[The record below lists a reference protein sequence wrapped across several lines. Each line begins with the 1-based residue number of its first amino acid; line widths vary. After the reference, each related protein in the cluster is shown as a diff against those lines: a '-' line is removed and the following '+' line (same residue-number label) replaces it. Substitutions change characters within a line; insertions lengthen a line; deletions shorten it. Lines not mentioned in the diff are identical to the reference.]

1 MADLVQSMSEVFSG
15 RLFYIPDYQRGF
27 AWEIKQLDD
36 LLEDLFLLPKE
47 REHFTGTLILRTN
60 GNKKEK
66 TLDIGG
72 DAYASFYVIDGQQ
85 RLTSIIILLTVIYNE
100 MRKIESLN
108 MISETL
114 RRKYLCTMNPDEQPL
129 TKMTLNRDCQE
140 YFHNNILELSP
151 DIQGDTIRSHK
162 LLSQAKEHFRKYL
175 VEECQKQGEAYSE
188 WLKELYFK
196 ITQGLTAIVY
206 EVSDELD
213 AGVIFE
219 TMNDRGKPLTEL
231 ELVKN
236 YLLYVAAKLNLNEPH
251 GLNEHINKT
260 WAHIFEELMSADL
273 SEVRY
278 EDQLLRVHWLM
289 AYNPN
294 KANWK
299 QNRSIKERFSLR
311 KYKGKHKELLTEIK
325 GYLNT
330 LQDAATAYCDI
341 HRPGRNGA
349 FNDYRAGKNYR
360 RIIEISEKLV
370 RLGPR
375 VTYMPLLIAIRLHG
389 DKQGHN
395 YYQVAELCEKFDF
408 RVYQWLNRRSNTG
421 QSKFFN
427 LGHKFY
433 NFQNEQGTLSQIA
446 GWTHHY
452 CPDERFE
459 ERFDLQTEN
468 WYQWSGLKY
477 FLYAY
482 EEFLAAVNKKEKPD
496 YKWGELSDVKRDT
509 IEHILP
515 QTPTHYWR
523 MQFNQ
528 DPRKRWTHDIGNLTL
543 TYDNSC
549 LGNKPFPE
557 KKGDLTKNCCYAS
570 SNLHIE
576 RQIAAEYDDW
586 TEEQV
591 IDRREKIRT
600 WALER
605 WYVDPPDHIEEEKV
619 KDLSK
624 EEKVML
630 RADELGVGEEFRT
643 LHALAV
649 INRLHPV
656 GYEMCIRYA
665 PPANGTLTAFTVY
678 PHEGYLEVDIYAY
691 NFLGFP
697 NMSREAFM
705 QIIGDEEHHV
715 ISADETGVFIEKL
728 EKLFAVI
735 EPK

>member
-1 MADLVQSMSEVFSG
+1 MAELVQSMSEVFSG

-47 REHFTGTLILRTN
+47 REHFTGTLILRAN
-60 GNKKEK
+60 ENKKEK

-85 RLTSIIILLTVIYNE
+85 RLTTVILLLTTICDE
-100 MRKIESLN
+100 MTKIENLRV
-108 MISETL
+108 ISETL
-114 RRKYLCTMNPDEQPL
+114 RRKYLYTENPDGQPF
-129 TKMTLNRDCQE
+129 TKMTLNRDCQQHF
-140 YFHNNILELSP
+140 YNNILELTP
-151 DIQGDTIRSHK
+151 DIQGNTIRSHK

-175 VEECQKQGEAYSE
+175 EEECQKQGEAYSE

-196 ITQGLTAIVY
+196 IAQGLTAIVY

-236 YLLYVAAKLNLNEPH
+236 YLLYVASKLELSEPH
-251 GLNEHINKT
+251 DLGEWINKT
-260 WAHIFEELMSADL
+260 WAHIFEELMDADL

-299 QNRSIKERFSLR
+299 RNRSIKEWFSLR
-311 KYKGKHKELLTEIK
+311 KYSGRHKELLTDIK
-325 GYLNT
+325 NYLST

-341 HRPGRNGA
+341 RKPGRNGA
-349 FNDYRAGKNYR
+349 FNDYKMSKNYHKV
-360 RIIEISEKLV
+360 IEISNKLA
-370 RLGPR
+370 RLGSR
-375 VTYMPLLIAIRLHG
+375 ATYMPLLIAVRLCG
-389 DKQGHN
+389 DKQGNSYH
-395 YYQVAELCEKFDF
+395 QIAEMCEKFEF
-408 RVYQWLNRRSNTG
+408 RVYQWLHWRSNTA
-421 QSKFFN
+421 QSKFFY

-433 NFQNEQGTLSQIA
+433 KFQNEQGTLSQIA
-446 GWTHHY
+446 GWIHHY

-459 ERFDLQTEN
+459 ERFNRQTEN
-468 WYQWSGLKY
+468 WYQWGGLKY

-482 EEFLAAVNKKEKPD
+482 EEFLARNKKEKPK
-496 YKWGELSDVKRDT
+496 YTWGELSDVKRDT

-515 QTPTHYWR
+515 QTPTNYWR
-523 MQFNQ
+523 RKFNKK
-528 DPRKRWTHDIGNLTL
+528 PRERWTHDIGNLTL
-543 TYDNSC
+543 TYDNSS
-549 LGNKPFPE
+549 LGNKDFPD
-557 KKGDLTKNCCYAS
+557 KKGDLKKKGCYVS

-591 IDRREKIRT
+591 IDRREKIRA

-630 RADELGVGEEFRT
+630 RAEEMGVGEEFRT
-643 LHALAV
+643 LHDLAV
-649 INRLHPV
+649 ANRLRPV

-665 PPANGTLTAFTVY
+665 PPPNGTLTAFTVY
-678 PHEGYLEVDIYAY
+678 PHEGYLEVDIFAY
-691 NFLGFP
+691 NVLGFP
-697 NMSREAFM
+697 NMSKEAFR

-715 ISADETGVFIEKL
+715 ISAEETGVFIEKL